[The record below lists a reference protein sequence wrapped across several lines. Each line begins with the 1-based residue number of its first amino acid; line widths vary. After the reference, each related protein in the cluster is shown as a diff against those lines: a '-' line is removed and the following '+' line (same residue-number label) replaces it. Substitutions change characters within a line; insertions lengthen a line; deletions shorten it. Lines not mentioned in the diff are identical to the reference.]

1 MRVLSS
7 SNLTFSKRLANLGR
21 AGENMVDPFKLDVLL
36 SDSVIDEIKERIK
49 KHHELY
55 DNKVSSTLW
64 EEILHKSFLK
74 NSLKSNWN
82 MNGHGA
88 GTDVKC
94 EDISISC
101 KSGVIKG
108 KKIKK
113 LSISSYRTTSLKTI
127 QEKVNYLDEKHEDII
142 FSLVHDEQ
150 KYKIFVFIQPKV
162 SDLCWVETKGQWK
175 AVDKDNTWNEFKISK
190 SMSDQFWMNLSMDH
204 WNKWGIKI
212 YDL

>member
-1 MRVLSS
+1 MRVLSCV
-7 SNLTFSKRLANLGR
+7 NLTRMNNALTLSGI
-21 AGENMVDPFKLDVLL
+21 GENMSDLFKLDVLL
-36 SDSVIDEIKERIK
+36 SENVINEIKERIR

-55 DNKVSSTLW
+55 DNKVSSTFW
-64 EEILHKSFLK
+64 EEILHKSFLI
-74 NSLKSNWN
+74 NNLKSSWN

-142 FSLVHDEQ
+142 FSLVHDGQ

-162 SDLCWVETKGQWK
+162 SDLSWVETKGQWK

-204 WNKWGIKI
+204 WDKWGIKI

>member
-1 MRVLSS
+1 MS
-7 SNLTFSKRLANLGR
+7 
-21 AGENMVDPFKLDVLL
+21 DPFKLDVLL
-36 SDSVIDEIKERIK
+36 GDNIVAEIKDRIK

-64 EEILHKSFLK
+64 EEILHKSF
-74 NSLKSNWN
+74 KSNGLNSIWN
-82 MNGHGA
+82 MGGHAA

-127 QEKVNYLDEKHEDII
+127 QEKLEYLDQKHEDVI
-142 FSLVHDEQ
+142 FSLVHDGE
-150 KYKIFVFIQPKV
+150 KYKIFVLTQPKV
-162 SDLCWVETKGQWK
+162 SNLNWSETKSQWK
-175 AVDKDNTWNEFKISK
+175 AVDKENSWNEFKISK
-190 SMSDQFWMNLSMDH
+190 SMSDQFWMHLSMDH

>member
-1 MRVLSS
+1 MRVLSC
-7 SNLTFSKRLANLGR
+7 SNLTFQKMLVNLAQ
-21 AGENMVDPFKLDVLL
+21 AGEHMLELFKLDILL
-36 SDSVIDEIKERIK
+36 SDSVIFEIKERIK

-74 NSLKSNWN
+74 NNLKSDWN
-82 MNGHGA
+82 MNSHGA

-113 LSISSYRTTSLKTI
+113 LNISSYRTTSLKTI
-127 QEKVNYLDEKHEDII
+127 QEKINYLDQKHEDII
-142 FSLVHDEQ
+142 FSLVHDSQ

-162 SDLCWVETKGQWK
+162 SSLVWTETKGQWK
-175 AVDKDNTWNEFKISK
+175 AVDRDSTWNEFKISK
-190 SMSDQFWMNLSMDH
+190 SMSDQFWMNLSIDH
-204 WNKWGIKI
+204 WDKWGIKV

>member
-1 MRVLSS
+1 MRVLSCC
-7 SNLTFSKRLANLGR
+7 NLTFQEMLAKL
-21 AGENMVDPFKLDVLL
+21 AQVGESMLDLFKLDILL
-36 SDSVIDEIKERIK
+36 SDSVIEEIKERIK

-74 NSLKSNWN
+74 NNLKSDWN

-113 LSISSYRTTSLKTI
+113 LNISSYRTTSLKTI
-127 QEKVNYLDEKHEDII
+127 QEKINYLDQKHEDII
-142 FSLVHDEQ
+142 FSLVHDSQ

-162 SDLCWVETKGQWK
+162 SNLIWTETKGQWK

-204 WNKWGIKI
+204 WDKWGIKV

>member
-1 MRVLSS
+1 MRVLSYV
-7 SNLTFSKRLANLGR
+7 NLTRMNNALTLSGI
-21 AGENMVDPFKLDVLL
+21 GENMSDLFKLDVLL
-36 SDSVIDEIKERIK
+36 SENVINEIKERIR

-55 DNKVSSTLW
+55 DNKVSSTFW
-64 EEILHKSFLK
+64 EEILHKSFLI
-74 NSLKSNWN
+74 NNLKSSWN

-142 FSLVHDEQ
+142 FSLVHDGQ

-162 SDLCWVETKGQWK
+162 SDLSWSETKGQWK

-204 WNKWGIKI
+204 WDKWGIKI

>member
-1 MRVLSS
+1 MSEEL
-7 SNLTFSKRLANLGR
+7 
-21 AGENMVDPFKLDVLL
+21 KLNILL
-36 SDSVIDEIKERIK
+36 NDSVIEEIKTRIK

-64 EEILHKSFLK
+64 EEILYKSF
-74 NSLKSNWN
+74 KSNNLNTYWN
-82 MNGHGA
+82 MGGHGA

-94 EDISISC
+94 ENINISC

-127 QEKVNYLDEKHEDII
+127 QEKINYLDQKHEDII
-142 FSLVHDEQ
+142 FSLVHDGQ
-150 KYKIFVFIQPKV
+150 KYKIFVLIQPKV
-162 SDLCWVETKGQWK
+162 SGLNWIETKGQWK

-190 SMSDQFWMNLSMDH
+190 SMSDQFWMNLSMDN
-204 WNKWGIKI
+204 WDKWGIKI

>member
-1 MRVLSS
+1 MSEDL
-7 SNLTFSKRLANLGR
+7 
-21 AGENMVDPFKLDVLL
+21 KLNILL
-36 SDSVIDEIKERIK
+36 KDSVLEEIKTRIK

-64 EEILHKSFLK
+64 EEILHKSFKTNNL
-74 NSLKSNWN
+74 NSIWN
-82 MNGHGA
+82 MGGHGV

-127 QEKVNYLDEKHEDII
+127 QEKLNYLDQKHEDVI
-142 FSLVHDEQ
+142 FSLVHDGY
-150 KYKIFVFIQPKV
+150 KYKIFVLIQPKV
-162 SDLCWVETKGQWK
+162 SNLNWLETKGQWK
-175 AVDKDNTWNEFKISK
+175 AVDRDNTWNEFKISK

-204 WNKWGIKI
+204 WDKWGIKV